1 MYDLPVTSFQF
12 VLQMCFYRL
21 HIFFFFDHLVH
32 VFHFSPHCGWTPH
45 LSYTLYFV
53 ATGLIVILPVF
64 GLVILQFPGPLL
76 FYTVSP
82 KNVPSLFRYDFDI
95 RQPILIIFVRSVVVD
110 GSRRVLMISCRWG
123 QCKSEFRSG
132 TLTLLVG

>member
-1 MYDLPVTSFQF
+1 MYALSFTSFQF

-21 HIFFFFDHLVH
+21 RIFFFVDHSVH
-32 VFHFSPHCGWTPH
+32 SFHFSPHCGWTPH

-64 GLVILQFPGPLL
+64 GLVILQLPGPLL

-82 KNVPSLFRYDFDI
+82 KNVPSLFRSDFDI
-95 RQPILIIFVRSVVVD
+95 RQPILTIFVRTVVVG

>member
-1 MYDLPVTSFQF
+1 MFALSFTSFQF

-21 HIFFFFDHLVH
+21 RIFFLFDHLVH
-32 VFHFSPHCGWTPH
+32 VFHFSTHCGWTPH
-45 LSYTLYFV
+45 LSYTLDFV
-53 ATGLIVILPVF
+53 ATALILILPVF

-95 RQPILIIFVRSVVVD
+95 RQPILIIFVRTVVVC
-110 GSRRVLMISCRWG
+110 GSRRVLMMSCSWG
-123 QCKSEFRSG
+123 QCKFEFRSG